1 MNRDVGK
8 PGLIRLLREQ
18 ETAGSNPAIPTARHN
33 DSGGARAGTGTRL
46 LTGGTQVRFLPPEL
60 YTRKGKPKGDGTRF
74 ELGRAMSLEGSTP
87 SPSACGTRDWSS
99 GTTPGLQPGDRGSTP
114 RSRTRCES

>member
-1 MNRDVGK
+1 MTRDVGK

-18 ETAGSNPAIPTARHN
+18 ETAGSNPAIPTVRRD
-33 DSGGARAGTGTRL
+33 DSGGARAGTGTRVL
-46 LTGGTQVRFLPPEL
+46 AGGTRVRFLPAEL
-60 YTRKGKPKGDGTRF
+60 YTRKGKPKGGGTRF

-87 SPSACGTRDWSS
+87 SPSACRPRDWSS

-114 RSRTRCES
+114 RSRSRSYS